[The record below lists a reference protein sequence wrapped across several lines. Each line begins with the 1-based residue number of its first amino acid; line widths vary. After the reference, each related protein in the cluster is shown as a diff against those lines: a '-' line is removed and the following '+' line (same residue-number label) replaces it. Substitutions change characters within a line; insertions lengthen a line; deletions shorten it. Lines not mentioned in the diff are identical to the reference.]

1 MSLVHHYNCRSLIIG
16 NQSLWDSSEKLQFQN
31 TLFEIYDQISCS
43 PTGYSYRILRQNF
56 FENFF
61 CGVTFV
67 KPSKI
72 FRRQWIWY
80 VGNMFSVWPY
90 FYSRDC
96 ITPLNWNKGFF
107 ISTFR
112 VKTCCIFLDGIKLF
126 KSAYVVIKCTSFLR
140 CRILWRT
147 IGVLSKT
154 TGILER
160 NLFFKS
166 QSKLEICLPA
176 DLNSSCE
183 ITTSSVSSNK

>member
-1 MSLVHHYNCRSLIIG
+1 MSFVHHNNCRSLIIG
-16 NQSLWDSSEKLQFQN
+16 NQTVWDCSEKLQFQN
-31 TLFEIYDQISCS
+31 TLFEIYDQISRS
-43 PTGYSYRILRQNF
+43 PTGYSYRILRQNV

-61 CGVTFV
+61 CCVTFI

-90 FYSRDC
+90 FYSRDS
-96 ITPLNWNKGFF
+96 ITPLNWNRGFLF
-107 ISTFR
+107 QHLESWPAGYFQI
-112 VKTCCIFLDGIKLF
+112 IKLL
-126 KSAYVVIKCTSFLR
+126 KSAYVVIKCTPFLW
-140 CRILWRT
+140 CTILWRK

-160 NLFFKS
+160 NLFSKS